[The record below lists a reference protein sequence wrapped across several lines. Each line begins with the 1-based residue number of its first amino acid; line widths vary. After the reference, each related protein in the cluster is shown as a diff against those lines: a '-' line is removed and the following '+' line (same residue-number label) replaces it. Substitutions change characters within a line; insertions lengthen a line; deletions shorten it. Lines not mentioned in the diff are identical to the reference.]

1 MDAETFNMIVAI
13 LVGLAS
19 LFGALFGLIKYIVS
33 NEVKP
38 LASNID
44 EIKRVLKRLD
54 KNGHYK
60 D

>member
-1 MDAETFNMIVAI
+1 MDAEIFNMIVAI
-13 LVGLAS
+13 LVGLVT

-38 LASNID
+38 LASSVE

-60 D
+60 E